1 MNDTYEYFFF
11 LLFTRKTPSL
21 SVNVNDWQFW
31 INDCIK
37 VQLIVRLQAN
47 NIIVCLLDAIDCH
60 TGNWFSISVNDQPLR
75 EIESIFVMFDCPEV

>member
-11 LLFTRKTPSL
+11 LLFIRKTPSL

-37 VQLIVRLQAN
+37 VQLIVRL
-47 NIIVCLLDAIDCH
+47 
-60 TGNWFSISVNDQPLR
+60 
-75 EIESIFVMFDCPEV
+75 